1 MRLPWRAE
9 ADLSIFFDF
18 VPPPYGGANQ
28 FLRALWNE
36 LEGRGLRLENN
47 RISRTTRACLYN
59 SFNFDNR
66 RLRRQKRAGCR
77 MVHRVDGPISAYRGA
92 DETIDRE
99 IWALNHDLAD
109 ATVFQSEY
117 SRRRHLEMGLEF
129 TCPTVILNAVD
140 GRVFHARERAPFDR
154 ARKIRLMSTSWSD
167 NPNKGAATYAWLED
181 HLDWDRYDYT
191 FVGRS
196 PVPFRRIQTIPAVDS
211 ERLAAILR
219 AHDVYITASRHDPC
233 SNALLEALSCGLPS
247 LHLDSGGHRELVGEA
262 GLSFTEPEA
271 LPLLLDRLVDEYESR
286 QARIS
291 VPTVSEVADRYLAVM
306 NLEHR
311 A

>member
-1 MRLPWRAE
+1 MRLLGRAD
-9 ADLSIFFDF
+9 ADVSIFFDF
-18 VPPPYGGANQ
+18 VQAPYGGANQ

-36 LEGRGLRLENN
+36 FEGRGLRLENN
-47 RISRTTRACLYN
+47 RISRTTHACLYN
-59 SFNFDNR
+59 SFNFDDR
-66 RLRRQKRAGCR
+66 RLRRQKRSGCR
-77 MVHRVDGPISAYRGA
+77 MVHRVDGPISAYRDA

-99 IWALNHDLAD
+99 IWTLNHDLAD

-117 SRRRHLEMGLEF
+117 SRRKHLEIGLEF

-140 GRVFHARERAPFDR
+140 GRVFHARGRVPFDR
-154 ARKIRLMSTSWSD
+154 ARKIRVISTSWSD
-167 NPNKGAATYAWLED
+167 NPNKGAAAYAWLEE

-196 PVPFRRIQTIPAVDS
+196 SVPFRRIQTIPAVDS
-211 ERLAAILR
+211 ERLATILR

-233 SNALLEALSCGLPS
+233 SNALLEALGCGLPS
-247 LHLDSGGHRELVGEA
+247 LYLDSGGHRELVGEA
-262 GLSFTEPEA
+262 GLPFTEPEE
-271 LPLLLDRLVDEYESR
+271 LPRLLDRLVDEYQSR

-291 VPTVSEVADRYLAVM
+291 VPTIGEVADRYLTVM
-306 NLEHR
+306 NMETR